1 MLPQPSRY
9 NVFAK
14 PLSLHQDSIPMKSE
28 NREREIY
35 KTTLVGGAVN
45 VILLLF
51 KFIAG
56 ILGHSSAMI
65 ADAIHSLSDFVTD
78 IIVLVFVKIS
88 NKPQDKSHDYGH
100 GKYETLALTIIGIAL
115 MAVAISIIVKG
126 AIKIAAWANG
136 EVLEA
141 PGMLAFWAAI
151 VSIVLKEAV
160 YRYSIVKAKKL
171 NSKALE
177 ANAWHHRSDA
187 LSSIGTAVGIGGAI
201 FLGERWTILD
211 PVASVAVGA
220 FIVKVAF
227 DLLKNG
233 IGDLMEQSLPDE
245 VENEILKLVAEVP
258 GIAEPHDLRTRRIG
272 NHYAIEL
279 HILMDGD
286 ISLKEAHDK
295 ASEVEDLLR
304 QHYGEETHVAV
315 HVEPKE
321 KPSNKATL
329 KSILV
334 LLFLA
339 LSFGAQAQTVDSLSL
354 GPIFVNEGETTI
366 YHISRDPKAR
376 QGTISDALQNV
387 PGVKVDTEGNI
398 TLRGVDNVE
407 LFINGRP
414 SHFDEESQKNYL
426 QQVKAIS
433 IERIEVMTN
442 PSAQYTSASD
452 TGVINIITDTGD
464 SSEQHLSI
472 GLQSNTRPN
481 VSPWLSYI
489 WSNKKWS
496 FNANLKGGYS
506 GVKEHSH
513 GYSYSFVDHLESGL
527 PGGLDTTSI
536 TRYSRNDTSFNYEV
550 EAFLKAEYRPNR
562 QNDFTVYFGISPSMS
577 HASSFSNTYR
587 KEYIN
592 DIGEYDYAIH
602 NENHQNYSV
611 GATGIG
617 WQHRFARP
625 GQSLG
630 VFLNSEYDFGNGIA
644 KEQRTFKNQP
654 HLNRDIISTNDFTD
668 IGYDAKVEYTHPYR
682 FPKTEGKAPHFGEIY
697 LSLTDYMK
705 PDNNIGIYDTLGA
718 DGYVTDWN
726 RSENRRFSTNKAAAT
741 LMILHHIGNSI
752 TIKPGISWENAW
764 IKSHYLDTPAY
775 DTLLRHAYWRPSLHI
790 SYRTPS
796 MHNFSFSYTRK
807 TYYPWVRYFTRK
819 KMYDEES
826 FSVGN
831 PTLKPTLI
839 DVFELSWAK
848 YADQLGSI
856 SVKGYFNNSINA
868 INMVS
873 DVAYDSLWNR
883 VVPFSIP
890 VNLNKYYETGGEF
903 NVTYRPNAT
912 FNIRLE
918 ANIYD
923 SHIETYY
930 NKTLDSLILS
940 NMWAYNLRLSTW
952 VKLWDKLELHA
963 TAYYNS
969 PTQTLFAT
977 KQTAYGIDFGLRADF
992 FENRLS
998 FLLNAFDIFN
1008 WNKEDNYTY
1017 NPYYISY
1024 KSNKANSRYV
1034 SVELIY
1040 KIW

>member
-1 MLPQPSRY
+1 M
-9 NVFAK
+9 
-14 PLSLHQDSIPMKSE
+14 D
-28 NREREIY
+28 RERGIY
-35 KTTLVGGAVN
+35 KVTLIGGAVN
-45 VILLLF
+45 VLLLVF
-51 KFIAG
+51 KFVAG
-56 ILGHSSAMI
+56 VWGHSSAMI
-65 ADAIHSLSDFVTD
+65 ADAVHSLSDFVTD
-78 IIVLVFVKIS
+78 IIVLVFVRIS
-88 NKPQDKSHDYGH
+88 SKPQDKSHDYGH

-115 MAVAISIIVKG
+115 MAVAIGIIVKG
-126 AIKIAAWANG
+126 AMKIAAWANG
-136 EVLEA
+136 EILEA

-151 VSIVLKEAV
+151 VSIVLKEGV

-201 FLGERWTILD
+201 FFGQRWTILD
-211 PVASVAVGA
+211 PIASVVVGA

-233 IGDLMEQSLPDE
+233 IGDLMEQSLPDQ
-245 VENEILKLVAEVP
+245 VENEILQLVSELP
-258 GIAEPHDLRTRRIG
+258 DISEPHELRTRRIG

-304 QHYGEETHVAV
+304 KHYGEETHVAV

-321 KPSNKATL
+321 KPAKEP
-329 KSILV
+329 ILRCV
-334 LLFLA
+334 LALLFLS
-339 LSFGAQAQTVDSLSL
+339 LSFVSHAQTVDSLSTD
-354 GPIFVNEGETTI
+354 PIFVNEGETII
-366 YHISRDPKAR
+366 YHIIRDPKAR
-376 QGTISDALQNV
+376 QGTVSDALQNV

-398 TLRGVDNVE
+398 SLRGVSEVE
-407 LFINGRP
+407 LFINDRP
-414 SHFDEESQKNYL
+414 SRFDEESLKNYL
-426 QQVKAIS
+426 QQVKALS
-433 IERIEVMTN
+433 IVRIEVMTN

-452 TGVINIITDTGD
+452 TGVINIITDTD
-464 SSEQHLSI
+464 SSSERHLSI

-496 FNANLKGGYS
+496 FNANLKGGFS
-506 GVKEHSH
+506 VIKEHIQ
-513 GYSYSFVDHLESGL
+513 GYSYSFVDHFENGI
-527 PGGLDTTSI
+527 PIGLDTTSS
-536 TRYSRNDTSFNYEV
+536 TRYYRNDTSSTYEV
-550 EAFLKAEYRPNR
+550 ETFIKAEYRPNH
-562 QNDFTVYFGISPSMS
+562 QNDFTVYFGISPSMDK
-577 HASSFSNTYR
+577 ASSFSNTYR
-587 KEYIN
+587 KEYID

-602 NENHQNYSV
+602 KENIQHYSF
-611 GATGIG
+611 GTTGIG
-617 WQHRFARP
+617 WQHRFAQP
-625 GQSLG
+625 NQSLG
-630 VFLNSEYDFGNGIA
+630 IFLNSEFDFGKGTGKDLRN
-644 KEQRTFKNQP
+644 FKNHP
-654 HLNRDIISTNDFTD
+654 NLNRDIINTNDFTD
-668 IGYDAKVEYTHPYR
+668 IGYDVKVEYTHPYR
-682 FPKTEGKAPHFGEIY
+682 LKNAEGKAQHFGEIY
-697 LSLTDYMK
+697 LSLTDVMK
-705 PDNNIGIYDTLGA
+705 PDNNIGIYDTMGT

-726 RSENRRFSTNKAAAT
+726 RSENRRFSTNKAAGT
-741 LMILHHIGNSI
+741 LMVLHHIGNSI

-764 IKSHYLDTPAY
+764 IKSRHLDAPEY

-831 PTLKPTLI
+831 PSLKPTLI

-873 DVAYDSLWNR
+873 DVAYDSLWDR
-883 VVPFSIP
+883 VVPFSMP
-890 VNLNKYYETGGEF
+890 VNLNKYYEAGGEF
-903 NVTYRPNAT
+903 NVTYRPSPT
-912 FNIRLE
+912 FNVRLE
-918 ANIYD
+918 TNVYN
-923 SHIETYY
+923 SRIETYY
-930 NKTLDSLILS
+930 DKTQDSLICS
-940 NMWAYNLRLSTW
+940 NMWSYNLRLGTW
-952 VKLWDKLELHA
+952 VKLWNKLEFHA

-977 KQTAYGIDFGLRADF
+977 RQTAYGIDFGFRADF
-992 FENRLS
+992 FDNRLS

-1024 KSNKANSRYV
+1024 KSDKVNSRYV
-1034 SVELIY
+1034 SLELIY